1 MEFRWIAA
9 LTLWTMLAGPVF
21 APPIK
26 ATSFSSLSQID
37 QR

>member
-26 ATSFSSLSQID
+26 AISPVPLQID